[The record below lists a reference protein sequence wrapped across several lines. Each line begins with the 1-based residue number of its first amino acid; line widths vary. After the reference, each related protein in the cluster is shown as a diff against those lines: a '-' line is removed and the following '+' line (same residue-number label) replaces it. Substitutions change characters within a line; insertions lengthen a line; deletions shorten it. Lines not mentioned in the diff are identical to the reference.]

1 MEIANF
7 GSNGLI
13 HGQFDCFSNLTRYCF
28 VGSFVFAI
36 IKGKM
41 KKFVRLEFWEIFRV
55 ELSWCELLSRFFK
68 LSDGAGDA

>member
-7 GSNGLI
+7 GSNGVI
-13 HGQFDCFSNLTRYCF
+13 SGQFDGFSNLARYCF

-41 KKFVRLEFWEIFRV
+41 KKFVRLEVWEIFRV
-55 ELSWCELLSRFFK
+55 DLSWCELFSRFFK
-68 LSDGAGDA
+68 LGAGAGDA